1 MTTFTPVIGLESDSS
16 YWHPVGD
23 LDNIVSTSDLGVVG
37 VSDDANYV
45 DLMFP
50 DPGTFEFGY
59 VVTNNFGCTWDT
71 TLTVEVVENPGTI
84 ITAGPDQIFCSEP
97 IQLLGGLTLESLLRA
112 EWPVRLTTATEP
124 TTTPSSATVRTRQA
138 TAL

>member
-1 MTTFTPVIGLESDSS
+1 MNLGSDR

-59 VVTNNFGCTWDT
+59 VVTNNFGC
-71 TLTVEVVENPGTI
+71 L
-84 ITAGPDQIFCSEP
+84 
-97 IQLLGGLTLESLLRA
+97 
-112 EWPVRLTTATEP
+112 
-124 TTTPSSATVRTRQA
+124 
-138 TAL
+138 